1 MSKQQEV
8 QASNVPYTTP
18 IIMEHDQE
26 GEDVHHHS
34 ESASSSCFSLFC
46 CFESPHHHD
55 GESTTFLYQNQSGD
69 LINKDTWFMKRA
81 KSLKEYSELV
91 AGPKW
96 KNFIRKFSRRTKTKA
111 NATTQFQ
118 YDLQSYALNFND
130 GDHHEDDDL
139 LPRSFSTRFA
149 PPSRSVRM

>member
-1 MSKQQEV
+1 
-8 QASNVPYTTP
+8 
-18 IIMEHDQE
+18 MEHDE
-26 GEDVHHHS
+26 

-46 CFESPHHHD
+46 CFESHHHN
-55 GESTTFLYQNQSGD
+55 GESRTFLYQNQSGGD

-96 KNFIRKFSRRTKTKA
+96 KNFIRKFSRRTKT
-111 NATTQFQ
+111 TQFQ
-118 YDLQSYALNFND
+118 YDLQSYALNFNN
-130 GDHHEDDDL
+130 GDDHEDDDL

-149 PPSRSVRM
+149 PPSRSVRV